1 MNQDIVIAD
10 DQCWQVAE
18 QRVTFTAHWQG
29 RLVPCYVTKHRLE
42 HMTGLP
48 LNDEAGILLAF
59 ESVRFDIE
67 ELVSLKIEE
76 EEFAPDGGVYL

>member
-10 DQCWQVAE
+10 DQCWQPAE
-18 QRVTFTAHWQG
+18 QRIIFTAQWQG
-29 RLVPCYVTKHRLE
+29 RQVPCSVTKHRLE